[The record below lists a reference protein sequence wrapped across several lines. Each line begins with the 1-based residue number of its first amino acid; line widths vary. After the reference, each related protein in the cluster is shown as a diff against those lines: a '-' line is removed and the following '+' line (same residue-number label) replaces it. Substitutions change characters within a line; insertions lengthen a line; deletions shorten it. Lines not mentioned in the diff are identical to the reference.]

1 MAGNH
6 DPLSVTV
13 EDGEV
18 VLSVFNID
26 TYDSARVRLD
36 PQEAQSRAHEVLEA
50 VDGLLEGREGDG
62 LSEGADLDAEPSEAG
77 SRDDDHRS
85 QMGIPPGAPSAT
97 PFRA

>member
-36 PQEAQSRAHEVLEA
+36 PEEAQARAHELLEA
-50 VDGLLEGREGDG
+50 VDGLLED
-62 LSEGADLDAEPSEAG
+62 ADIDAETSEAG
-77 SRDDDHRS
+77 SEDEDHRS

>member
-36 PQEAQSRAHEVLEA
+36 PEEAQARADELLEA
-50 VDGLLEGREGDG
+50 VDGLLERQEGGG
-62 LSEGADLDAEPSEAG
+62 LPEDADAETSEAG
-77 SRDDDHRS
+77 PEDDKHRS

>member
-36 PQEAQSRAHEVLEA
+36 PEEAQSRAREVLEA

-62 LSEGADLDAEPSEAG
+62 EGADLDAETSEAG
-77 SRDDDHRS
+77 SEDRDHRS

>member
-36 PQEAQSRAHEVLEA
+36 PEEAQSRAHELLEA
-50 VDGLLEGREGDG
+50 VDGLLEDGDV
-62 LSEGADLDAEPSEAG
+62 DAETSEPG
-77 SRDDDHRS
+77 SEDKDHRS

>member
-36 PQEAQSRAHEVLEA
+36 PEEAQARADELLEA
-50 VDGLLEGREGDG
+50 VDGLLEGREGG
-62 LSEGADLDAEPSEAG
+62 VPEDAETSEAG
-77 SRDDDHRS
+77 SEDTEHRS

>member
-18 VLSVFNID
+18 VLSVFNVD

-36 PQEAQSRAHEVLEA
+36 PEEARSRAPAVLAA
-50 VDGLLEGREGDG
+50 VDRVDV
-62 LSEGADLDAEPSEAG
+62 DARGGEAE
-77 SRDDDHRS
+77 
-85 QMGIPPGAPSAT
+85 
-97 PFRA
+97 

>member
-18 VLSVFNID
+18 VLSVFNVD

-36 PQEAQSRAHEVLEA
+36 PEEARSRAQAVLEA
-50 VDGLLEGREGDG
+50 VDGVDVD
-62 LSEGADLDAEPSEAG
+62 SETGSE
-77 SRDDDHRS
+77 DDDRS
-85 QMGIPPGAPSAT
+85 QMGVPPGAPSAT

>member
-36 PQEAQSRAHEVLEA
+36 PEEAQARAHEVLEA
-50 VDGLLEGREGDG
+50 VDALVDD
-62 LSEGADLDAEPSEAG
+62 EGAGEVGAGEDDSADAT
-77 SRDDDHRS
+77 RS
-85 QMGIPPGAPSAT
+85 QMGIPPGGPSTT

>member
-36 PQEAQSRAHEVLEA
+36 PEDARSRAYKILEA
-50 VDGLLEGREGDG
+50 VDGLREGVDVD
-62 LSEGADLDAEPSEAG
+62 SESGSE
-77 SRDDDHRS
+77 DDDHRS
-85 QMGIPPGAPSAT
+85 QMGVPPGGPSAA

>member
-18 VLSVFNID
+18 VLSVFSAD
-26 TYDSARVRLD
+26 TYDSARLRLD
-36 PQEAQSRAHEVLEA
+36 PEEARSRAQAVLEA
-50 VDGLLEGREGDG
+50 VDGLVEGVDVD
-62 LSEGADLDAEPSEAG
+62 SETGPE
-77 SRDDDHRS
+77 DDDRRS
-85 QMGIPPGAPSAT
+85 QMGVPPGAPSAT

>member
-36 PQEAQSRAHEVLEA
+36 PEEAQSRAHELLEA
-50 VDGLLEGREGDG
+50 VGGLPEDGDV
-62 LSEGADLDAEPSEAG
+62 DAETSEAG
-77 SRDDDHRS
+77 PEDEKHRS